1 MKEWLLEQK
10 DAFILNFIDGDRW
23 QYITD
28 GLITTLKITFC
39 ALLIG
44 FVLGVVI
51 AAVRATYD
59 NNHETMHRSRSF
71 YLL

>member
-39 ALLIG
+39 A
-44 FVLGVVI
+44 
-51 AAVRATYD
+51 
-59 NNHETMHRSRSF
+59 
-71 YLL
+71 